1 MLSRLTISNYALI
14 DELTVGFESGLN
26 IITGETGAG
35 KSIILGALSLIL
47 GARADTGSLRH
58 PDRKCIVE
66 GAFKVDGLRLES
78 FFTENDL
85 DYDTVTIVRREIL
98 PSGKSRA
105 FINDTPV
112 NLPLLREL
120 SLRLIDIH
128 SQHQNLELSG
138 QKFQLQLVDL
148 VAGSELQL
156 NGYRALYDETSSLA
170 RKLEEVREAARM
182 ARAELDYHEFQY
194 NQLEEAHLKAG
205 EQEELEE
212 ERERLLHA
220 GEIKEGFSQVADLLD
235 GDHFPVLQQLK
246 ESVRN
251 LDKIRGFL
259 KEAAELHGR
268 LESTYLELK
277 DIADEVSHN
286 AENIEFQPARLQ
298 AVSDRL
304 DLVYTLQQK
313 HQVATVEELLA
324 LQDEL
329 GRKIAAVTG
338 HEEEIARLEKDHA
351 AALQSMK
358 AEADKLTKLRK
369 SVFPEI
375 GKKVVD
381 VLVQLGI
388 PHAVFKVEHQTAV
401 NYGPTG
407 NDIVQ
412 FHFSANKNGTPDE
425 ISRIASGGEISRVM
439 LALKTLISGS
449 RMLPTIIFD
458 EIDTGVSGEV
468 ALKMG
473 TILKKLSEG
482 MQVINITHLPQIAGK
497 GNHHYKVYKQETA
510 TASITSIRKLTAA
523 ERIEELAVMV
533 GGDNPSDIARKAALE
548 LLEVA
553 KPPPKANK

>member
-148 VAGSELQL
+148 VAGSEPQM
-156 NGYRALYDETSSLA
+156 NGYRALYDETCSLA
-170 RKLEEVREAARM
+170 RKLEEVREAART

-194 NQLEEAHLKAG
+194 NQLEEARLKAG

-246 ESVRN
+246 ESVRH

-277 DIADEVSHN
+277 DIAAEVSHN

-338 HEEEIARLEKDHA
+338 HEEEIARLEKAHA
-351 AALQSMK
+351 AAMQSMK

-388 PHAVFKVEHQTAV
+388 PHAVFKVEHQSAV

-510 TASITSIRKLTAA
+510 TASITSIRKLTAT

-553 KPPPKANK
+553 SPPPKANK

>member
-148 VAGSELQL
+148 VAGSEPQL
-156 NGYRALYDETSSLA
+156 NGYRALYDETTTLA
-170 RKLEEVREAARM
+170 RKLEELREAART

-194 NQLEEAHLKAG
+194 NQLEEARLKAG

-212 ERERLLHA
+212 ERDRLLHA

-235 GDHFPVLQQLK
+235 GDHFPVLQQVK

-277 DIADEVSHN
+277 DIAAEVSHN

-338 HEEEIARLEKDHA
+338 HEEEIARLEKAHA

-375 GKKVVD
+375 GKKVD
-381 VLVQLGI
+381 EVLVQLGI
-388 PHAVFKVEHQTAV
+388 PHAVFKVEHQSAA

-407 NDIVQ
+407 NDMVQ

-497 GNHHYKVYKQETA
+497 GDHHYKVYKQETA

-553 KPPPKANK
+553 SPPPKANK

>member
-66 GAFKVDGLRLES
+66 GAFKVNGLRLES

-148 VAGSELQL
+148 VAGSEPQL

-170 RKLEEVREAARM
+170 RKLEEVREAART

-194 NQLEEAHLKAG
+194 NQLEEARLKAG

-246 ESVRN
+246 ESVRH

-277 DIADEVSHN
+277 DIAAEVSHN

-338 HEEEIARLEKDHA
+338 HEEEIARLEKAHA
-351 AALQSMK
+351 AAMQSMK

-388 PHAVFKVEHQTAV
+388 PHAVFKVEHQSAV

-553 KPPPKANK
+553 SPPPKANK

>member
-58 PDRKCIVE
+58 PDRKCIVD
-66 GAFKVDGLRLES
+66 GAFKVEGLRLES

-148 VAGSELQL
+148 VAGSEPQL
-156 NGYRALYDETSSLA
+156 NGYSALYDETSSLA
-170 RKLEEVREAARM
+170 RKLEEVREAART

-194 NQLEEAHLKAG
+194 NQLEEARLKAG

-220 GEIKEGFSQVADLLD
+220 SEIKEGFSQVADLLD
-235 GDHFPVLQQLK
+235 GEHFPVLQQLK

-338 HEEEIARLEKDHA
+338 HEEEIARLEKAHA

-497 GNHHYKVYKQETA
+497 GNHHYQVYKQETA
-510 TASITSIRKLTAA
+510 TASISSIRKLTAA

-553 KPPPKANK
+553 SPPPKAN

>member
-148 VAGSELQL
+148 VAGSEPQL
-156 NGYRALYDETSSLA
+156 NGYRALYDETTTLA
-170 RKLEEVREAARM
+170 RKLEEVREAART

-194 NQLEEAHLKAG
+194 NQLEEARLKAG

-246 ESVRN
+246 ESVRH

-277 DIADEVSHN
+277 DIAAEVSHN

-338 HEEEIARLEKDHA
+338 HEEEIARLEKAHA
-351 AALQSMK
+351 AAMQSMK

-388 PHAVFKVEHQTAV
+388 PHAVFKVEHQSAV

-553 KPPPKANK
+553 SPPPKANK

>member
-66 GAFKVDGLRLES
+66 GAFKVEGIRLEP

-85 DYDTVTIVRREIL
+85 DYDTITILRREIL

-112 NLPLLREL
+112 NLALLREL

-128 SQHQNLELSG
+128 SQHQNLELTG

-148 VAGSELQL
+148 VAGSEPLL
-156 NGYRALYDETSSLA
+156 NGYRALYDETTTLA
-170 RKLEEVREAARM
+170 RKLDEVREAART
-182 ARAELDYHEFQY
+182 ARTELDYHEFQY
-194 NQLEEAHLKAG
+194 NQLEEARLKAG

-220 GEIKEGFSQVADLLD
+220 GEIKEGLSQVADLLD
-235 GDHFPVLQQLK
+235 GDHFPVLQQVK

-251 LDKIRGFL
+251 LDKIRDFL
-259 KEAAELHGR
+259 KEAGELHGR

-277 DIADEVSHN
+277 DIAAEVS
-286 AENIEFQPARLQ
+286 AGVENVEFQPERLQ
-298 AVSDRL
+298 QVTDRL

-324 LQDEL
+324 LQEEL
-329 GRKIAAVTG
+329 GRKIAAVTD
-338 HEEEIARLEKDHA
+338 HEEEIARLEKAHA
-351 AALQSMK
+351 AALLAMK

-388 PHAVFKVEHQTAV
+388 PYAMFRVGHQHTAS
-401 NYGPTG
+401 YGPTG
-407 NDIVQ
+407 NDLVQ
-412 FHFSANKNGTPDE
+412 FLFSANKNGTPDE
-425 ISRIASGGEISRVM
+425 IAHIASGGEISRVM

-473 TILKKLSEG
+473 AILKTLSEG

-497 GNHHYKVYKQETA
+497 GDHHYKVYKQETD
-510 TASITSIRKLTAA
+510 TASMTSIRKLTAP
-523 ERIEELAVMV
+523 ERVEELAIMV

-553 KPPPKANK
+553 SPPPKASK

>member
-47 GARADTGSLRH
+47 GTRADTGSLRH

-66 GAFKVDGLRLES
+66 GAFKVEGLRLES

-148 VAGSELQL
+148 VAGSEPQL
-156 NGYRALYDETSSLA
+156 NAYHALYDETTSLA
-170 RKLEEVREAARM
+170 RKLEEVREAART

-194 NQLEEAHLKAG
+194 NQLVEARLKAG

-220 GEIKEGFSQVADLLD
+220 GEIKDGLSQVADLLD

-246 ESVRN
+246 ESVRS

-259 KEAAELHGR
+259 KGAGELHGR
-268 LESTYLELK
+268 LESSYLELK
-277 DIADEVSHN
+277 DIAAEVSHN
-286 AENIEFQPARLQ
+286 AESIEFQPDRLQ
-298 AVSDRL
+298 VVSDRL
-304 DLVYTLQQK
+304 DLIYTLQQK
-313 HQVATVEELLA
+313 HQVASVEELLA
-324 LQDEL
+324 LQEEL
-329 GRKIAAVTG
+329 GRKIAAVTN
-338 HEEEIARLEKDHA
+338 HEEEIARLEKAHA
-351 AALQSMK
+351 VALQSMK
-358 AEADKLTKLRK
+358 VEADKLTKLRK

-388 PHAVFKVEHQTAV
+388 PHAVFKVEHQSAA

-407 NDIVQ
+407 NDMVQ
-412 FHFSANKNGTPDE
+412 FHFSANKNGTPDD

-449 RMLPTIIFD
+449 RMLPTIVFD

-497 GNHHYKVYKQETA
+497 GDHHYKVYKQETA
-510 TASITSIRKLTAA
+510 TASITSIRKLTAS
-523 ERIEELAVMV
+523 ERVEELAIMV

-553 KPPPKANK
+553 TPPPKVKR

>member
-148 VAGSELQL
+148 VAGSEPQM
-156 NGYRALYDETSSLA
+156 NGYRALYDETCSLA
-170 RKLEEVREAARM
+170 RKLEEVREAART

-194 NQLEEAHLKAG
+194 NQLEEARLKAG

-246 ESVRN
+246 ESVRH

-277 DIADEVSHN
+277 DIAAEVSHN

-329 GRKIAAVTG
+329 GRKIATVTG
-338 HEEEIARLEKDHA
+338 HEEEIARLEKAHA

-388 PHAVFKVEHQTAV
+388 PHAVFKVEHQSAA

-553 KPPPKANK
+553 SPPPKANK

>member
-148 VAGSELQL
+148 VAGSEPQL

-170 RKLEEVREAARM
+170 RKLEEVREAART

-194 NQLEEAHLKAG
+194 NQLEEARLKAG

-277 DIADEVSHN
+277 DIAAEVSHN

-338 HEEEIARLEKDHA
+338 HEEEIARLEKAHA

-510 TASITSIRKLTAA
+510 TASITSIRKLTAT

-553 KPPPKANK
+553 SPPPKANK

>member
-148 VAGSELQL
+148 VAGSEPQL
-156 NGYRALYDETSSLA
+156 NGYRALYDETTTLA
-170 RKLEEVREAARM
+170 RKLEEVREAART

-194 NQLEEAHLKAG
+194 NQLEEARLKAG

-220 GEIKEGFSQVADLLD
+220 GEIKDGFSQVADLLD

-277 DIADEVSHN
+277 DIAAEVSHN

-304 DLVYTLQQK
+304 DLIYTLQQK

-338 HEEEIARLEKDHA
+338 HEEEIARLEKAHA

-510 TASITSIRKLTAA
+510 TASITSIRKLTAD

>member
-148 VAGSELQL
+148 VAGSEPQL
-156 NGYRALYDETSSLA
+156 NGYRALYDETTTLA
-170 RKLEEVREAARM
+170 RKLEEVREAART

-194 NQLEEAHLKAG
+194 NQLEEARLKAG

-277 DIADEVSHN
+277 DIAAEVSHN

-338 HEEEIARLEKDHA
+338 HEEEIARLEKAHA

-510 TASITSIRKLTAA
+510 TASITSIRKLTAD

-553 KPPPKANK
+553 SPPPKANK

>member
-148 VAGSELQL
+148 VAGSEPQM
-156 NGYRALYDETSSLA
+156 NGYRALYDETCSLA
-170 RKLEEVREAARM
+170 RKLEEVREAART

-194 NQLEEAHLKAG
+194 NQLEEARLKAG

-246 ESVRN
+246 ESVRH

-277 DIADEVSHN
+277 DIAAEVSHN
-286 AENIEFQPARLQ
+286 AENIEFQPDRLQ
-298 AVSDRL
+298 VVSERL
-304 DLVYTLQQK
+304 DLIYTLQQK

-338 HEEEIARLEKDHA
+338 HEEEIARLEKAHA
-351 AALQSMK
+351 AAMQSMK

-388 PHAVFKVEHQTAV
+388 PHAVFKVEHQSAV

-510 TASITSIRKLTAA
+510 TASITSIRKLTAT

-553 KPPPKANK
+553 SPPPKANK

>member
-66 GAFKVDGLRLES
+66 GAFKVEGLRLET

-85 DYDTVTIVRREIL
+85 DYDTVTILRREIL

-112 NLPLLREL
+112 NLALLREL

-128 SQHQNLELSG
+128 SQHQNLELTG

-148 VAGSELQL
+148 VAGSEPLL
-156 NGYRALYDETSSLA
+156 NGYRALYDETTTLA
-170 RKLEEVREAARM
+170 RKLDEVQEAART
-182 ARAELDYHEFQY
+182 ARTELDYHEFQY
-194 NQLEEAHLKAG
+194 NQLEEAQLKAG

-220 GEIKEGFSQVADLLD
+220 GEIKEGLSQVSDLLD
-235 GDHFPVLQQLK
+235 GDHFPVLQQVK

-259 KEAAELHGR
+259 KEAGELHGR
-268 LESTYLELK
+268 LESAYLELK
-277 DIADEVSHN
+277 DIAGEVS
-286 AENIEFQPARLQ
+286 AGVENIEFQPERLQ
-298 AVSDRL
+298 QVTDRL
-304 DLVYTLQQK
+304 DLIYTLQQK

-324 LQDEL
+324 LQEEL
-329 GRKIAAVTG
+329 GRKIAAVTD
-338 HEEEIARLEKDHA
+338 HEEEIARLEKAHA
-351 AALQSMK
+351 AALLAMK

-388 PHAVFKVEHQTAV
+388 PYAMFRVGHQHTAS
-401 NYGPTG
+401 YGPTG
-407 NDIVQ
+407 NDLVQ
-412 FHFSANKNGTPDE
+412 FLFSANKNGTPDE
-425 ISRIASGGEISRVM
+425 IAHIASGGEISRVM

-473 TILKKLSEG
+473 AILKTLSEG

-497 GNHHYKVYKQETA
+497 GDHHYKVYKQETD
-510 TASITSIRKLTAA
+510 TASMTSIRKLTAP
-523 ERIEELAVMV
+523 ERVEELAIMV

-553 KPPPKANK
+553 SPPPKASK

>member
-1 MLSRLTISNYALI
+1 M
-14 DELTVGFESGLN
+14 
-26 IITGETGAG
+26 
-35 KSIILGALSLIL
+35 
-47 GARADTGSLRH
+47 
-58 PDRKCIVE
+58 
-66 GAFKVDGLRLES
+66 
-78 FFTENDL
+78 
-85 DYDTVTIVRREIL
+85 
-98 PSGKSRA
+98 
-105 FINDTPV
+105 
-112 NLPLLREL
+112 
-120 SLRLIDIH
+120 
-128 SQHQNLELSG
+128 Q
-138 QKFQLQLVDL
+138 
-148 VAGSELQL
+148 
-156 NGYRALYDETSSLA
+156 
-170 RKLEEVREAARM
+170 EAART
-182 ARAELDYHEFQY
+182 ARTELDYHEFQY
-194 NQLEEAHLKAG
+194 NQLEEARLKAG

-220 GEIKEGFSQVADLLD
+220 GEIKEGLSQVSDLLD
-235 GDHFPVLQQLK
+235 GDHFPVLQQVK

-259 KEAAELHGR
+259 KEAGELHGR

-277 DIADEVSHN
+277 DIAAEVS
-286 AENIEFQPARLQ
+286 AGVENVEFQPERLQ
-298 AVSDRL
+298 QVTDRL

-324 LQDEL
+324 LQEEL
-329 GRKIAAVTG
+329 GRKIAAVTD
-338 HEEEIARLEKDHA
+338 HEEEIARLEKAHA
-351 AALQSMK
+351 AALLAMK

-388 PHAVFKVEHQTAV
+388 PYAMFRVGHQHTAS
-401 NYGPTG
+401 YGPTG
-407 NDIVQ
+407 NDLVQ
-412 FHFSANKNGTPDE
+412 FLFSANKNGTPDE
-425 ISRIASGGEISRVM
+425 IAHIASGGEISRVM

-473 TILKKLSEG
+473 AILKTLSEG

-497 GNHHYKVYKQETA
+497 GDHHYKVYKQETD
-510 TASITSIRKLTAA
+510 TASMTSIRKLTAP
-523 ERIEELAVMV
+523 ERVEELAIMV

-553 KPPPKANK
+553 SPPPKASK